1 MDGMDGTCSMHGDEE
16 ICMSSFSGGKSKGR
30 RPFGSPRCRWE
41 GNINMDLK
49 INWMVWRK
57 LDSAGVE

>member
-1 MDGMDGTCSMHGDEE
+1 MWHAWGTNKFACGVLV
-16 ICMSSFSGGKSKGR
+16 GKYKGR
-30 RPFGSPRCRWE
+30 RQFGSPRYRWK

-57 LDSAGVE
+57 VGSAGVK